1 MKLYWR
7 LLGFAKPIEKYAI
20 PYFFY
25 TLFYALFNTFNF
37 VMIIPLLR
45 TLFGGGAAVEHIT
58 TAPEFRLS
66 VDYLTELLNYWLFS
80 LYGEEYN
87 AVNILVILAA
97 FVTVSAFLSNLFRYL
112 GQRTIENLRIN
123 TIRNMRNL
131 VFDNIMGLNIGYFT
145 SARKGDVMSRITN
158 DIQTVR
164 FCIVNTLQVA
174 FREPFLIIGYIIAM
188 VAISWELTLFAVIY
202 LPLIALIIGGIVK
215 KLRKPALVAQERFG
229 EITSVLDESLSGTKV
244 IKAYTAEDFFRNKF
258 KSLNH
263 SYSEIWRKMMYRQ
276 QLASPMSEFMGI
288 AAAAGLLIFGGA
300 LVLNGTGGLDGSG
313 FIAYIAIFTQITRPM
328 RAFTDAF
335 ANINQGIAAGGRVL
349 ELLDTKSTITSPE
362 DGGLSLD
369 HFKER
374 IEFKDVHFSYE
385 DSREVIGGVSF
396 TVERGQTVALVGSSG
411 GGKSTLSDLIPRFY
425 DVTDG
430 EILIDGH
437 NIKEYNLTSLRSHMG
452 IVTQETI
459 LFNDTIENN
468 IRLGNSTATME
479 EIEAAARIANA
490 HDFIMDS
497 PEGYSTN
504 IGDRG
509 TKLSGGQRQRL
520 SIARAILKNP
530 EILILDEATSALDTE
545 SEKLV
550 QEALNNLLAGRTSV
564 VIAHRLSTIKN
575 ADKIVVIDEGRI
587 AEEGTHAELIARE
600 GLYRDIY
607 RIQTDRSEEVEA

>member
-7 LLGFAKPIEKYAI
+7 LLGFAKPIGKYAV

-45 TLFGGGAAVEHIT
+45 TLFGAGEAVGHIT

-80 LYGEEYN
+80 LYGENYG
-87 AVNILVILAA
+87 AVNVLVILAV
-97 FVTVSAFLSNLFRYL
+97 FVTVSAFLSNMFRYL

-131 VFDNIMGLNIGYFT
+131 VFDNIMGLNLGYFT

-174 FREPFLIIGYIIAM
+174 FREPFLIIGYIVAM

-215 KLRKPALVAQERFG
+215 KLRKPALIAQEKFG

-263 SYSEIWRKMMYRQ
+263 TYSEIWRKMMYRQ

-300 LVLNGTGGLDGSG
+300 LVLSGQSGLDGSG

-349 ELLDTKSTITSPE
+349 ELLDTKSNICSPE
-362 DGGLSLD
+362 DGGIALGGL
-369 HFKER
+369 KEG
-374 IEFKDVHFSYE
+374 IEFRNVHFHY
-385 DSREVIGGVSF
+385 DDDNREVIGGVSF
-396 TVERGQTVALVGSSG
+396 TVRKGETVALVGSSG

-425 DVTDG
+425 DVSEG

-437 NIKEYNLTSLRSHMG
+437 NIKEYNITSLREAMG
-452 IVTQETI
+452 IVTQETV

-468 IRLGNSTATME
+468 IRLGKFDATME

-490 HDFIMDS
+490 HDFITES
-497 PEGYSTN
+497 PEGYQTN

-509 TKLSGGQRQRL
+509 AKLSGGQRQRL
-520 SIARAILKNP
+520 SIARAVLKNP
-530 EILILDEATSALDTE
+530 DVLILDEATSALDTE

-550 QEALNNLLAGRTSV
+550 QEALDKLLAGRTSV

-575 ADKIVVIDEGRI
+575 ADRILVVDEGRI
-587 AEEGTHAELIARE
+587 AEEGTHAELIER
-600 GLYRDIY
+600 GGIY
-607 RIQTDRSEEVEA
+607 SKLVALQQVN